1 MFKETQECDYKPIER
16 FIILRLTNSCTF
28 FFNEKQKLSFH
39 SFHSR
44 LRGGYV
50 LWERGGGKR
59 WLTQLLTLQATL
71 SEQSIGGRE
80 VLRRDGWHFR
90 LLSPSSPLGGGRYCE
105 ETNDTS
111 DHFSNNFKNA
121 RSVRCLSSLNQ

>member
-1 MFKETQECDYKPIER
+1 MFKETQECDYKPIEL
-16 FIILRLTNSCTF
+16 FIILRLTNSCSF

-39 SFHSR
+39 SSQPSKGRLCFVGEGWWEEMVDTAVDNSGHSR
-44 LRGGYV
+44 RAV
-50 LWERGGGKR
+50 HW
-59 WLTQLLTLQATL
+59 
-71 SEQSIGGRE
+71 GRE
-80 VLRRDGWHFR
+80 VLRRDGWHCR

-121 RSVRCLSSLNQ
+121 RSVRCLSYLNQ